1 MASVLQTFEFG
12 KQDDIV
18 AAAQTPAEALAVD
31 APLFRFRLR
40 QLLAFVAATCALLAA
55 LVSASGVVALALTIV
70 AAVVTM
76 HVFATSLGHTL
87 QARIN
92 SEYRSPLSCPQ
103 LDPTIPCV
111 TTQGDTFGNAQSQ
124 PLSPWHGR
132 GSTY

>member
-55 LVSASGVVALALTIV
+55 LVSASGVIALALTIV
-70 AAVVTM
+70 AAVVAM
-76 HVFATSLGHTL
+76 HVFATSLETHCKVGLIRNGAH
-87 QARIN
+87 QR
-92 SEYRSPLSCPQ
+92 RR
-103 LDPTIPCV
+103 
-111 TTQGDTFGNAQSQ
+111 
-124 PLSPWHGR
+124 R
-132 GSTY
+132 GL